1 MTNPTDYSNYSY
13 DTIPGTVEED
23 ADPGENNNTKKDENV
38 NMKKKNKVGVS
49 FYVLGL
55 LCIAFL
61 VVGRGHQYRPGGG
74 TNAASSSIVS
84 VLPFDPAETDRIAGC
99 QQLCASRPVVY
110 CHSRKQEL
118 LAGYNAGGGSDLFW
132 LEYGLLLYCVEEE
145 QVCVEQCSSS
155 GASISC
161 DDIRET
167 TFALC
172 MLWNCKEALLWDTQ
186 YDIDRCF
193 EKERDD
199 CLADADTVFAQQ
211 HCTNTPTVAP
221 TPTPPPVPLPAGADC
236 SSTAECAVPSGLT
249 HGVCRD
255 GQCQSGASGS
265 SCGVDSDCVK
275 PTGLDQPVCRQGKCQ
290 RGVYKDYCGQDSDCT
305 SNNCVGVTDIAKCK
319 K

>member
-1 MTNPTDYSNYSY
+1 MINHTTNYSY
-13 DTIPGTVEED
+13 DTISGNVED
-23 ADPGENNNTKKDENV
+23 VTDPGENTNTKKDENV
-38 NMKKKNKVGVS
+38 RMKKKVRVASG
-49 FYVLGL
+49 VLGF
-55 LCIAFL
+55 LCLGCL
-61 VVGRGHQYRPGGG
+61 VVGRHNGHQYRTSVG
-74 TNAASSSIVS
+74 TTATSSSIVS
-84 VLPFDPAETDRIAGC
+84 FLPLDPADRVAGC

-221 TPTPPPVPLPAGADC
+221 TPTPPPVPLPAGSKC
-236 SSTAECAVPSGLT
+236 SSTAECAVPTGLT

-255 GQCQSGASGS
+255 GWCQSGASGS
-265 SCGVDSDCVK
+265 SCGVTSDCVQ
-275 PTGLDQPVCRQGKCQ
+275 PQGLDHPVCRKGKCQ
-290 RGVYKDYCGQDSDCT
+290 SGAFKDYCGRDSDCL
-305 SNNCVGVTDIAKCK
+305 SNNCVGGTDIAKCK
-319 K
+319 H